1 MRRLTFSTG
10 VDGDYSGRET
20 GSIATTVES
29 ELIVAHHLREGGGGR
44 GGRKKEGEDDERRRK
59 GWKG

>member
-29 ELIVAHHLREGGGGR
+29 ELIVAHHLREGGERVKMR
-44 GGRKKEGEDDERRRK
+44 GGRK